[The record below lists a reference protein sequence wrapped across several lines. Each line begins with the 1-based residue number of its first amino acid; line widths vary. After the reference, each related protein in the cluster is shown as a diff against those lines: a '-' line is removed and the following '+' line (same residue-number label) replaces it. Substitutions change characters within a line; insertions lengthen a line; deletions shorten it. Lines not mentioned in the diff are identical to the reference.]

1 MHNSNE
7 VANFLRT
14 RPPFNLLPAEE
25 VEQIAA
31 EIATEKVA
39 AGQDILTQGGEPAEH
54 LYIIRQGSIDLL
66 REDEEGRVLSFDTL
80 AEGDIFG
87 LLSVIRGK
95 RPEAT
100 VRSREE
106 TRLYLMPA
114 ATLNQMRCRNLK
126 FAQFIDKVTF
136 NHLMMIN
143 RMGEEVGTAPEYHV
157 RMRDVLQRKL
167 IVVEPGV
174 SVRNAAILMKQNDVR
189 YIIINT
195 DPIGILTDH
204 DLRNR
209 VMIEGRTYDTPVE
222 QVMTAP
228 ILTLP
233 SDSLIFEGLMLM
245 LEHRIR
251 HLPVTEDGQVIG
263 VVTHIDILRQQ
274 SHNPLFLPRQL
285 MRARNLEDYRRYTE
299 QVTRTVG
306 AMLDADARI
315 YDIGRVVAV
324 SHGALLEHLLR
335 NAEEEFGPPPCPYA
349 WMVLGSEGRHEQT
362 LRTDQDNALVYADH
376 APSDAGVYFA
386 RLAERIVEQLVACGF
401 PRCPG
406 DIMATNPLWRQPL
419 HVWKQYFN
427 DWIHI
432 PDMEALMRASIFF
445 DYRRVYGALDVEKEL
460 RPIIHEGGKNRI
472 FLARMAKNALRQSP
486 PLGGFLRSF
495 AVEHDEKGNEVID
508 LKMRGTALIVDL
520 ARLFAL
526 EAGNPETNT
535 LTRLHLAPPRSDLSQ
550 SGARELANAF
560 EHISMLRLR
569 HQYAQIQRGEQP
581 TNLLP
586 IAPLSKLERR
596 KLKESLRA
604 IENIQRSV
612 ASLFSTALISS

>member
-1 MHNSNE
+1 MHNE
-7 VANFLRT
+7 MANFLHAH
-14 RPPFNLLPAEE
+14 PPFNMILPEE
-25 VEQIAA
+25 VQQVVG
-31 EIATEKVA
+31 EIATEKVGP
-39 AGQDILTQGGEPAEH
+39 GQDILTQGGEPAEH
-54 LYIIRQGSIDLL
+54 LYIIRHGSVDLL
-66 REDEEGRVLSFDTL
+66 REDDEGRVLSFDTL
-80 AEGDIFG
+80 GEGDIFG

-106 TRLYLMPA
+106 ARLYLLPA
-114 ATLNQMRCRNLK
+114 ATLNQLRCRNLK
-126 FAQFIDKVTF
+126 FSQFIDKVTF
-136 NHLMMIN
+136 NHLLMIN
-143 RMGEEVGTAPEYHV
+143 RMGDETGGTAPEYHA
-157 RMRDVLQRKL
+157 RLCDVLQRKL
-167 IVVEPGV
+167 VMVEPSV
-174 SVRNAAILMKQNDVR
+174 SVRNAAILMKQNNVR
-189 YIIINT
+189 YIIVNT
-195 DPIGILTDH
+195 DPIGIVTDH

-209 VMIEGRTYDTPVE
+209 VMIEGRSYDTEVG
-222 QVMTAP
+222 QVMTSP
-228 ILTLP
+228 ITTLP
-233 SDSLIFEGLMLM
+233 ADSLIFEGLMLM

-285 MRARNLEDYRRYTE
+285 MRARHIEDYRRYTE

-306 AMLDADARI
+306 SMLDADARV

-324 SHGALLEHLLR
+324 AHGALLEHLIR

-349 WMVLGSEGRHEQT
+349 WMVLGSEGRYEQT
-362 LRTDQDNALVYADH
+362 LRTDQDNALVYADN
-376 APSDAGVYFA
+376 APSDADVYFS

-406 DIMATNPLWRQPL
+406 DIMATNSRWRQPL
-419 HVWKQYFN
+419 HVWKHYFN
-427 DWIHI
+427 DWIHL

-445 DYRRVYGALDVEKEL
+445 DYRRVYGTLDVEKEL
-460 RPIIHEGGKNRI
+460 RPILHEGGKNRI
-472 FLARMAKNALRQSP
+472 FLARMAKNALRQTP

-495 AVEHDEKGNEVID
+495 AVEHNEEGNEVID

-526 EAGNPETNT
+526 EAGSPETNT
-535 LTRLHLAPPRSDLSQ
+535 FTRLHLAAPRSDLSA
-550 SGARELANAF
+550 SGARELSAAF
-560 EHISMLRLR
+560 EHISLLRLR
-569 HQYAQIQRGEQP
+569 HQYSQIQRGEQP
-581 TNLLP
+581 DNLLP

-604 IENIQRSV
+604 VEGIQRSV
-612 ASLFSTALISS
+612 ASLFSTSLISS